1 MDTDIETKNQG
12 GLRTLVGKRVT
23 LFCVNYI
30 YTGKLI
36 EVNDSAVV
44 LTDPAIVYETGP
56 LRTKKWKDAQNF
68 PHDWQV
74 QRNSIES
81 FGELK

>member
-1 MDTDIETKNQG
+1 MDINTELEGAN
-12 GLRTLVGKRVT
+12 GLETLVGKRVT

-36 EVNDSAVV
+36 GVNDSLVI
-44 LTDPAIVYETGP
+44 LTDPAIVFETGP
-56 LRTKKWKDAQNF
+56 LGSKKWKDAQNL
-68 PHDWQV
+68 PKDWYV

-81 FGELK
+81 FGVLK

>member
-1 MDTDIETKNQG
+1 MKLNMGEKNQE
-12 GLRTLVGKRVT
+12 GLRSLVGKRVT

-30 YTGKLI
+30 YTGKLM

-44 LTDPAIVYETGP
+44 LNDPAIVYETGP
-56 LRTKKWKDAQNF
+56 LKTKKWKDAQNF
-68 PHDWQV
+68 PHDWHI
-74 QRNSIES
+74 QRSSIES

>member
-1 MDTDIETKNQG
+1 MDMENIG

-30 YTGKLI
+30 YTGKLTG
-36 EVNDSAVV
+36 VNDSFVI
-44 LTDPAIVYETGP
+44 LTEPAIVFETGP
-56 LRTKKWKDAQNF
+56 LGTKKWKDAQNL
-68 PHDWQV
+68 PKDWYV

-81 FGELK
+81 FGVLK

>member
-1 MDTDIETKNQG
+1 MKLNMGNKNQG
-12 GLRTLVGKRVT
+12 GLKTLVGKRIT

-30 YTGKLI
+30 YTGKLT
-36 EVNDSAVV
+36 EVNDSVVV

-56 LRTKKWKDAQNF
+56 LKTKKWKDAQHL

>member
-1 MDTDIETKNQG
+1 MKLNMGNEDQG

-36 EVNDSAVV
+36 EVNDFAVV

-56 LRTKKWKDAQNF
+56 LKTKKWKDAQNI
-68 PHDWQV
+68 PNDWHV
-74 QRNSIES
+74 HRSSIES

>member
-1 MDTDIETKNQG
+1 MDINIDMEADG
-12 GLRTLVGKRVT
+12 GLNSLVGKRVT

-36 EVNDSAVV
+36 GINDSYVM
-44 LTDPAIVYETGP
+44 LTDPAIVFETGP
-56 LRTKKWKDAQNF
+56 LGTKKWKDAQNL
-68 PHDWQV
+68 PKKWHV
-74 QRNSIES
+74 QLNSIES

>member
-1 MDTDIETKNQG
+1 MESNKGSKSQG
-12 GLRTLVGKRVT
+12 GLRALVGRRVT

-30 YTGKLI
+30 YTGKLV

-44 LTDPAIVYETGP
+44 LTDSAIVYETGP
-56 LRTKKWKDAQNF
+56 LKTKKWKDAQYF
-68 PHDWQV
+68 PHDWHIH
-74 QRNSIES
+74 RNSIES

>member
-1 MDTDIETKNQG
+1 MDMENIG

-30 YTGKLI
+30 YTGKLTG
-36 EVNDSAVV
+36 VNDSFVI
-44 LTDPAIVYETGP
+44 LSEPAIVFETGP
-56 LRTKKWKDAQNF
+56 LGTKKWKDAQNL
-68 PHDWQV
+68 PKDWYV

-81 FGELK
+81 FGVLK

>member
-1 MDTDIETKNQG
+1 MDMENIG
-12 GLRTLVGKRVT
+12 GLKTLVGKRVT

-36 EVNDSAVV
+36 GVNDSFVI
-44 LTDPAIVYETGP
+44 LSEPAIVFETGP
-56 LRTKKWKDAQNF
+56 LGTKKWKDAQNL
-68 PHDWQV
+68 PKDWYV

-81 FGELK
+81 FGVLK

>member
-1 MDTDIETKNQG
+1 MALSVENENQG
-12 GLRTLVGKRVT
+12 GLRSLVGKRVT

-30 YTGKLI
+30 YTGQLMA
-36 EVNDSAVV
+36 VSDSDVV

-56 LRTKKWKDAQNF
+56 LKTKKWKDAQHF
-68 PHDWQV
+68 PNDWHV
-74 QRNSIES
+74 HRSSIES

>member
-1 MDTDIETKNQG
+1 MALSVENENQG
-12 GLRTLVGKRVT
+12 GLRSLIGKRVT

-30 YTGKLI
+30 YTGKLM
-36 EVNDSAVV
+36 EVSDSDVV

-56 LRTKKWKDAQNF
+56 LKTKKWKDAQHF
-68 PHDWQV
+68 PNDWHV
-74 QRNSIES
+74 HRCSIES